1 MAILSKISRISFKS
15 LAQNCK
21 NSYTTLRWM
30 QKPISRSTIL
40 KTWRICGF
48 GTGLAAITFR
58 KASCAPK
65 ISSKRIDHLRKE
77 DQNASMTMWELWE
90 LIRPFFGWFFAA
102 VVCAI
107 LSAYI
112 NIQIPLCLGDLVN
125 GIVGII
131 KDETKN
137 LRSHFEQLKPSAMHL
152 MTMYV
157 AQSALTFLYITFLTI
172 LGERMAT
179 KMRSDLF
186 AKLLHHDMAFFDS
199 HKTGELSAR
208 LNADVQEFKSSFKL
222 CVSQGL
228 RTFAQTIGCI
238 GSLYFLSPTMT
249 MYTVAVVPG
258 IILAGSAIGAG
269 LRQLSRRAQA
279 QSATA
284 SAVSDEALTNMRTIR
299 AFAMEK
305 LESRL
310 FDSELDKARSMQEQ
324 LGIGIGIFQAG
335 TNLFLNG
342 MILSVLY
349 GGSNL
354 ISKGEMTPGALMSFL
369 VSAQTIQR
377 SLSQLSIIFGTAIKG
392 WTAGGRVL
400 EFSRLEPSIPID
412 TGVCIPY
419 HTLWGDIKFE
429 DVSFSYP
436 TRPGHN
442 VFEHLTLTIPA
453 GQVVALC
460 GPSGEGKSTITHL
473 LERFYEPKSGRVTLD
488 GRDMKELNVEWLRGQ
503 VIGLISQEPVLF
515 ATSVEENIR
524 YGRPDATDEEVRDAA
539 RAAHVDEFVSRFP
552 NGYSTVVGE
561 RGAQLSGGQKQ
572 RIAIARAIL
581 KNPPILILDE
591 ATSALDSQSE
601 QLVQEALNNV
611 MKGRTVLV
619 IAHRLSTI
627 RSAQLIYVIKDKKA
641 LESGTHEQLMAKKGS
656 LYRKLVEAHNVDS

>member
-1 MAILSKISRISFKS
+1 MTILSKLSQISFKS
-15 LAQNCK
+15 LVQSGRT
-21 NSYTTLRWM
+21 SYQTARWLH
-30 QKPISRSTIL
+30 KPISRTTIL
-40 KTWRICGF
+40 KTWRLCGF
-48 GTGLAAITFR
+48 GTGLAAVTFR
-58 KASCAPK
+58 KATCAPK
-65 ISSKRIDHLRKE
+65 LSSKRIDHLRKE
-77 DQNASMTMWELWE
+77 DENASMTMWELWQ
-90 LIRPFFGWFFAA
+90 LIKPFFGWFFAA
-102 VVCAI
+102 IVCAI

-125 GIVGII
+125 GIVEII
-131 KDETKN
+131 KDESKN
-137 LRSHFEQLKPSAMHL
+137 LRSHFDQLKPAAAHL

-157 AQSALTFLYITFLTI
+157 VQSALTFLYITFLTI

-186 AKLLHHDMAFFDS
+186 KKLLHHDMAFFDA

-238 GSLYFLSPTMT
+238 GSLYYLSPTMT

-258 IILAGSAIGAG
+258 IIMAGSLIGAG

-310 FDSELDKARSMQEQ
+310 FDNEIDKARTMQEQ
-324 LGIGIGIFQAG
+324 LGIGIGLFQAG

-377 SLSQLSIIFGTAIKG
+377 SLSQLSVIFGTAIKG
-392 WTAGGRVL
+392 WTAGGRAL
-400 EFSRLEPSIPID
+400 QFSRLEPSIPID

-419 HTLWGDIKFE
+419 HSLWGDIKFE
-429 DVSFSYP
+429 DVSFAYP
-436 TRPGHN
+436 TRPGHA
-442 VFEHLTLTIPA
+442 VFENLTLTIPA

-488 GRDMKELNVEWLRGQ
+488 GRDLKELNVEWLRGQ

-524 YGRPDATDEEVRDAA
+524 YGRPDATDEEVREAA

-552 NGYSTVVGE
+552 AGYGTIVGE

-591 ATSALDSQSE
+591 ATSALDSHSE
-601 QLVQEALNNV
+601 KLVQEALNTV

-656 LYRKLVEAHNVDS
+656 LYRRLVEAHNVE

>member
-1 MAILSKISRISFKS
+1 MRSVINSA
-15 LAQNCK
+15 K
-21 NSYTTLRWM
+21 NSYSTLRWVSQPM
-30 QKPISRSTIL
+30 KQAHVL
-40 KTWRICGF
+40 KTLRICGF
-48 GTGLAAITFR
+48 STGFTIATIRRLNCSA
-58 KASCAPK
+58 KL
-65 ISSKRIDHLRKE
+65 SKRVEHIRSKDDDE
-77 DQNASMTMWELWE
+77 GSMSFRELWR
-90 LIRPFFGWFFAA
+90 LIKPFFGWFLAA

-107 LSAYI
+107 LSAVI
-112 NIQIPLCLGDLVN
+112 NIRIPLCLGDLVN
-125 GIVGII
+125 IIVDVI
-131 KDETKN
+131 KSDNKQ
-137 LRSHFEQLKPSAMHL
+137 LSDHFDHLKPHAIQLLS
-152 MTMYV
+152 MYII
-157 AQSALTFLYITFLTI
+157 QSALTFAYISFLTI
-172 LGERMAT
+172 LGERMAM
-179 KMRSDLF
+179 KMRSELF
-186 AKLLHHDMAFFDS
+186 NKLLYLDMAFFDS

-208 LNADVQEFKSSFKL
+208 LNSDVQEFKSSFKM

-228 RTFAQTIGCI
+228 RTIAQTLGCI
-238 GSLYFLSPTMT
+238 GSLFYLSPTMT
-249 MYTVAVVPG
+249 LYTIAVVPG
-258 IILAGSAIGAG
+258 IILVGSLIGSG
-269 LRQLSRRAQA
+269 LRVLSRRAQA

-310 FDSELDKARSMQEQ
+310 FDEELDKARSMQEQ
-324 LGIGIGIFQAG
+324 LGLGIGLFQGA

-342 MILSVLY
+342 IVLSVLY
-349 GGSNL
+349 GGTNL
-354 ISKGEMTPGALMSFL
+354 IAQGEMSPGALMSFL

-377 SLSQLSIIFGTAIKG
+377 SLSQLSIIFGSAIKG

-400 EFSRLEPSIPID
+400 QFSRITPVID
-412 TGVCIPY
+412 YESGVCIPY
-419 HTLWGDIKFE
+419 HSLWGDVKFE
-429 DVSFSYP
+429 DVTFSYP
-436 TRPGHN
+436 TRPGHV
-442 VFEHLTLTIPA
+442 VFDNLNLTIPA

-488 GRDMKELNVEWLRGQ
+488 GKDLKNLNVEWLRGQ

-524 YGRPDATDEEVRDAA
+524 YGRPDATNEEVRAA
-539 RAAHVDEFVSRFP
+539 AKAAHVDEFVSRFP
-552 NGYSTVVGE
+552 AGYSTIVGE

-581 KNPPILILDE
+581 KNPPILVLDE

-601 QLVQEALNNV
+601 KLVQEALNNV

-641 LESGTHEQLMAKKGS
+641 VESGTHEQLMAKKGS
-656 LYRKLVEAHNVDS
+656 IYRKLVEAHNVE